1 MAFRCSM
8 GFSKVPNTYCNKW
21 NLGTLIV
28 LTILLLVSC
37 LLKVWTYV
45 TPWDLWVVT
54 QTGDCPFF
62 HLLGHCRWH
71 RSNVMAVGRS
81 SLSQSQIQHPVAL
94 WIAVNLSSLHSSV
107 RKVRMQSWKYRS
119 KNKQHPRSIKRAYVP
134 IAGME
139 NSRAGA
145 NNETI
150 YIHAAT
156 FLACCCKYRLTSN
169 WEVWILLKV
178 QSIALENKCWFWTN
192 YLFIAKSFS
201 FIISLQI
208 GSALEDRIRFKSRV
222 SLKHSLQ
229 MKVFSK
235 HYSNALEHKL
245 LSCFLWLCTAPGL
258 KTGISGIH
266 SG

>member
-1 MAFRCSM
+1 M
-8 GFSKVPNTYCNKW
+8 
-21 NLGTLIV
+21 
-28 LTILLLVSC
+28 
-37 LLKVWTYV
+37 
-45 TPWDLWVVT
+45 LWVVS
-54 QTGDCPFF
+54 QTGDCPFIY
-62 HLLGHCRWH
+62 LLGHCRWD
-71 RSNVMAVGRS
+71 RSKVMAVGRS
-81 SLSQSQIQHPVAL
+81 SLSQPWIQHPVTL
-94 WIAVNLSSLHSSV
+94 WRAENLSSSHSSV

-178 QSIALENKCWFWTN
+178 LSIALENKCWFWTN
-192 YLFIAKSFS
+192 YLFITKSFS

-208 GSALEDRIRFKSRV
+208 GSALNDRIGFKSRV
-222 SLKHSLQ
+222 SLKYLIQ

-235 HYSNALEHKL
+235 HYSTPLEHKL
-245 LSCFLWLCTAPGL
+245 LNCFLWLCIDFSAPGL
-258 KTGISGIH
+258 KKGVSGIH
-266 SG
+266 SGYQKVIKLNPLQSYAPQMPRTLLLKPFCPFFTVA